1 MGGTVPITAIFREML
16 GMDSLTHG
24 LAMPDEDV
32 HAPNEFFRLSS
43 LDEGL
48 RSWPMLLSELGGLSA
63 SDFAPFRHPTA
74 PDLPFSRPLT
84 A

>member
-1 MGGTVPITAIFREML
+1 VRSGGTLPVAAIFREML
-16 GMDSLTHG
+16 GIDTLAYG

-48 RSWPMLLSELGGLSA
+48 RTWPMLLSEVGKLSA
-63 SDFAPFRHPTA
+63 ADFAPFRHPVQGIGEE
-74 PDLPFSRPLT
+74 F
-84 A
+84 